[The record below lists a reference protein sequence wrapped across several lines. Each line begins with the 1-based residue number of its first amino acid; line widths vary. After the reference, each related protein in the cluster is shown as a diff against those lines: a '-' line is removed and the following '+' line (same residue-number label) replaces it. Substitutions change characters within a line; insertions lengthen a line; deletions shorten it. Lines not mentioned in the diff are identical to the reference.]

1 LEAAEAD
8 FQRFYGLDLSV
19 ELDDE
24 TGAGVARLFALVRAL
39 PVYKGAFAVLHAEQ
53 AEVRKTRSLSDFV
66 KRVRGK

>member
-19 ELDDE
+19 ELDR
-24 TGAGVARLFALVRAL
+24 TCVRRLFVLVRAL
-39 PVYKGAFAVLHAEQ
+39 PLYGGAFALLHKEQ
-53 AEVRKTRSLSDFV
+53 GEVRNTRSLSDFV